1 MSGIKMYRMERS
13 GIMRKIQKKSWVI
26 VEKFGIDLGIL
37 CKKALVKVE
46 MKIIDGSCNNLKD
59 SQ

>member
-13 GIMRKIQKKSWVI
+13 GIMRRIPKKSWVI

-37 CKKALVKVE
+37 CKKALVKV
-46 MKIIDGSCNNLKD
+46 
-59 SQ
+59 